1 MLITNNLKYN
11 NDIYSI
17 KLLFNRQYELL
28 FTIFALYN

>member
-1 MLITNNLKYN
+1 MLITNNLKYD

-28 FTIFALYN
+28 FTIRDRYN